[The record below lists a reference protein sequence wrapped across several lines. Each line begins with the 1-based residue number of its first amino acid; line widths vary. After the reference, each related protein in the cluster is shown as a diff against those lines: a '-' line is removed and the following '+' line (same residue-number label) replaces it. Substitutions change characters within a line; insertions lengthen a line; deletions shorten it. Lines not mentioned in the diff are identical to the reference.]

1 MSDPTLICP
10 DCGTSIKLNESL
22 AGPLL
27 AEERAKSAEKLARRN
42 AEIAAEK
49 TKLEQAQEALD
60 EKLRIGVEDARAD
73 IAREEAAKAAQA
85 SAREIAAKAK
95 EADELRE
102 ILKDNDAKL
111 ERAQEDQAMI
121 MKERRAL
128 EEQKRELELTVEKRL
143 SEEVDAIR
151 TKAKAEQE
159 STFLLKQK
167 ESEQTIA
174 AMRTQIDSLKRRAEQ
189 GSQQHQGE
197 VLELELEDILAR
209 KFPYDEIK
217 PVAKGVAGGDI
228 VQMVMS
234 PNGKMCGA
242 ILWETKR
249 TKTWHATW
257 LPKLKNDQRAAGAD
271 IAILMSTTLPKEFEK
286 TTFKQI
292 DGIWVTSFDSAISL
306 VEVLRLSLIELA
318 GLTAVRDG
326 QASKADLVY
335 EYLTGTKFRHR
346 IEAIVEKFDDMR
358 KDLGDEK
365 KRTVKSWAKR
375 ETQIDAVIASTVG
388 MHGDLQG
395 IAGSSMPEII
405 GLEDGLED
413 DMDDETPLLEEG
425 QLSD

>member
-1 MSDPTLICP
+1 MSDPTLTCP
-10 DCGTSIKLNESL
+10 ECGTLIKLNESL

-27 AEERAKSAEKLARRN
+27 AEERAKSAEKLRHKN
-42 AEIAAEK
+42 EEIAAEK
-49 TKLEQAQEALD
+49 TKLDKERAQLD
-60 EKLRIGVEDARAD
+60 ENLRRSVANARAE
-73 IAREEAAKAAQA
+73 IVREEAARAAQNA
-85 SAREIAAKAK
+85 AREIAAKAK

-111 ERAQEDQAMI
+111 ERALEDQAMI

-143 SEEVDAIR
+143 SEEVEAIR
-151 TKAKAEQE
+151 AKAKAEQE
-159 STFLLKQK
+159 NAFMLKQK
-167 ESEQTIA
+167 ENEQTIA
-174 AMRTQIDSLKRRAEQ
+174 AMRTQIDNLKRRAEQ

-197 VLELELEDILAR
+197 VLELEMEDVLAR

-228 VQMVMS
+228 IQTVMS
-234 PNGKMCGA
+234 PNGKMCGS

-249 TKTWHATW
+249 TKAWHATW
-257 LPKLKNDQRAAGAD
+257 LPKLKADQRAAGAD
-271 IAILMSTTLPKEFEK
+271 IAILMSTALPKEFEK
-286 TTFKQI
+286 TAFKQI
-292 DGIWVTSFDSAISL
+292 DGIWVTSFDGAISL
-306 VEVLRLSLIELA
+306 VGVLRLSLIELA

-365 KRTVKSWAKR
+365 KRMLKGWAKR
-375 ETQIDAVIASTVG
+375 ETQIDAVIASTLG

-395 IAGSSMPEII
+395 IAGSSMPEIS

-413 DMDDETPLLEEG
+413 GMGSDTPLLEE
-425 QLSD
+425 S